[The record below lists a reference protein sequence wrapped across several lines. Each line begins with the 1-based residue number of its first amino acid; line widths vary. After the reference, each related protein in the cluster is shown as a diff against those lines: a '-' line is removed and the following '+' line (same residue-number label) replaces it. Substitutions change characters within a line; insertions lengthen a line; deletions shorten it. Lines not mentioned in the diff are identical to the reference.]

1 MTLVPPVSFP
11 RQRPHSARKVFL
23 SHEEV
28 KKIHGTH
35 FRMSSTVDPILR
47 LLEVTRSITG
57 VLDLDQLLQH
67 ILNQAVE
74 MMKAERGYLL
84 LLDPDTSLPMA
95 RRLQVRASYRLG
107 AEELL
112 EEDFQLSRTAILK
125 VLEGGNTHHSQDA
138 LKEPNPSHSVEM
150 FGLRS
155 ILCEPLI
162 VQDRMQGVLYLDSRI
177 INRFS
182 PWCREV
188 LPSLASQAAIC
199 IENAKLLSQR
209 EEAMR
214 AQYQDQ
220 MRALEMEAW
229 KNAMAAFVSIA
240 SHDLK
245 GPLTVLQNGLAL
257 LNRRLND
264 PPNPDLLK
272 DMEVSLLR
280 ARRLVEDYLDAA
292 ALQQGQT
299 LSLRWE
305 PIDLHQLVQ
314 RELTQVEANL
324 HVKKRDLYRFI
335 NAVPPDT
342 LVHSDEMRLRQV
354 LANLLENAVKYGR
367 GTISVRLHPGEGERA
382 WVEVSDEGPGIPL
395 ESQDRLFDRY
405 FRAEPNSSVRGTG
418 LGLWIVRQV
427 VEALG
432 GEVAVSS
439 QPNQGAR
446 FSFSLQTILPQVP
459 PEPPAE
465 PALPGRARPASA

>member
-1 MTLVPPVSFP
+1 
-11 RQRPHSARKVFL
+11 
-23 SHEEV
+23 
-28 KKIHGTH
+28 
-35 FRMSSTVDPILR
+35 MSSTVDPILR

-84 LLDPDTSLPMA
+84 LLDPDTSLPMD

-112 EEDFQLSRTAILK
+112 EEDFSLSRTAILK
-125 VLEGGNTHHSQDA
+125 VLDGGSTHHSQDA
-138 LKEPNPSHSVEM
+138 LREPNPSHSVEM

-199 IENAKLLSQR
+199 IENAKLLNQR
-209 EEAMR
+209 EMAMR
-214 AQYQDQ
+214 AQYEDQ
-220 MRALEMEAW
+220 VRAREMEVW

-257 LNRRLND
+257 LNRRPD
-264 PPNPDLLK
+264 QPPPPDLVK

-305 PIDLHQLVQ
+305 DIDLHELVQ
-314 RELTQVEANL
+314 RELNQVEANL
-324 HVKKRDLYRFI
+324 HVKKRELYRFI
-335 NAVPPDT
+335 NSVPPDT
-342 LVHSDEMRLRQV
+342 MVRADDMRLRQV
-354 LANLLENAVKYGR
+354 LGNLLENAVKYGR
-367 GTISVRLHPGEGERA
+367 GTITVGLQPGSEGIT
-382 WVEVSDEGPGIPL
+382 WVTVSDQGPGIPAD
-395 ESQDRLFDRY
+395 SQERLFDRY
-405 FRAEPNSSVRGTG
+405 FRSEPNSAVRGTG
-418 LGLWIVRQV
+418 LGLWIVRQI

-432 GEVAVSS
+432 GQVAVSS
-439 QPNQGAR
+439 EPNRGAR
-446 FSFSLQTILPQVP
+446 FSFSLSLSLPPDP
-459 PEPPAE
+459 P
-465 PALPGRARPASA
+465 ARPATPARPGHARPVSA

>member
-1 MTLVPPVSFP
+1 
-11 RQRPHSARKVFL
+11 
-23 SHEEV
+23 
-28 KKIHGTH
+28 
-35 FRMSSTVDPILR
+35 MSSTVDPILR

-84 LLDPDTSLPMA
+84 LLDPDTSLPMDK
-95 RRLQVRASYRLG
+95 RLQVRASYRLG

-112 EEDFQLSRTAILK
+112 EEDFSLSRTAILK
-125 VLEGGNTHHSQDA
+125 VLAGGSSHHSQDA
-138 LKEPNPSHSVEM
+138 LREPNPSHSVEM

-155 ILCEPLI
+155 ILCEPLV

-209 EEAMR
+209 EMAMR
-214 AQYQDQ
+214 AQYEDQ
-220 MRALEMEAW
+220 VRALEMEAW

-257 LNRRLND
+257 LNRRPD
-264 PPNPDLLK
+264 KPPPPDLLK

-305 PIDLHQLVQ
+305 DIDLHELVQ
-314 RELTQVEANL
+314 RELSQVEANL
-324 HVKKRDLYRFI
+324 HVKKREQYRFI
-335 NAVPPDT
+335 NAVPPAT
-342 LVHSDEMRLRQV
+342 LVHADDMRLRQV
-354 LANLLENAVKYGR
+354 LGNLLENAVKYGR
-367 GTISVRLHPGEGERA
+367 GTITVGLQPSQGDKA
-382 WVEVSDEGPGIPL
+382 WIEVSDEGPGIPS

-405 FRAEPNSSVRGTG
+405 FRTEPNSAVRGTG
-418 LGLWIVRQV
+418 LGLWIVRQI

-439 QPNQGAR
+439 QPDQGAR
-446 FSFSLQTILPQVP
+446 FSFSLTL
-459 PEPPAE
+459 PPARPE
-465 PALPGRARPASA
+465 QPAVPVRLDHARPISA

>member
-1 MTLVPPVSFP
+1 
-11 RQRPHSARKVFL
+11 
-23 SHEEV
+23 
-28 KKIHGTH
+28 
-35 FRMSSTVDPILR
+35 MSSTVDPILR

-84 LLDPDTSLPMA
+84 LLDPDTTLPMDQ
-95 RRLQVRASYRLG
+95 RLQVRASYRLG

-112 EEDFQLSRTAILK
+112 EEDFSVSRTAILK
-125 VLEGGNTHHSQDA
+125 VLDGGNSHHSQDA
-138 LKEPNPSHSVEM
+138 LREPNPSHSVEM

-155 ILCEPLI
+155 ILCEPLV
-162 VQDRMQGVLYLDSRI
+162 VQDRMLGVIYLDSRI

-214 AQYQDQ
+214 AQYDDQ

-245 GPLTVLQNGLAL
+245 NPLTVLQNGLAL
-257 LNRRLND
+257 LNRRPQS
-264 PPNPDLLK
+264 PPPPDILK

-292 ALQQGQT
+292 ALQQGQE

-305 PIDLHQLVQ
+305 YIDLHTLIQ
-314 RELTQVEANL
+314 RELSQVEANL
-324 HVKKRDLYRFI
+324 HVKKRDLYRFV

-342 LVHSDEMRLRQV
+342 LVHADEMRLRQV
-354 LANLLENAVKYGR
+354 LGNLLENAVKYGR
-367 GTISVRLHPGEGERA
+367 GTVSVRLHPGEENERS
-382 WVEVSDEGPGIPL
+382 WVEISDEGPGIPL

-418 LGLWIVRQV
+418 LGLWIVRQI

-432 GEVAVSS
+432 GQVAVSS

-446 FSFSLQTILPQVP
+446 FSFSLQAKHCPPQAVVGADQLSSTS
-459 PEPPAE
+459 PA
-465 PALPGRARPASA
+465 

>member
-1 MTLVPPVSFP
+1 
-11 RQRPHSARKVFL
+11 
-23 SHEEV
+23 
-28 KKIHGTH
+28 
-35 FRMSSTVDPILR
+35 MSSTVDPILR

-95 RRLQVRASYRLG
+95 QRLQVRAAYRLG
-107 AEELL
+107 AEDLL
-112 EEDFQLSRTAILK
+112 DEDFSLSRTAILK
-125 VLEGGNTHHSQDA
+125 VLSGGASHHSEDA
-138 LKEPNPSHSVEM
+138 LREPNPSHSVEL

-155 ILCEPLI
+155 ILCEPLV

-199 IENAKLLSQR
+199 IENAKLVSQR

-214 AQYQDQ
+214 QQYADQ
-220 MRALEMEAW
+220 VRALEMETW

-245 GPLTVLQNGLAL
+245 GPLTVIQNGLAL
-257 LNRRLND
+257 LGRRRD
-264 PPNPDLLK
+264 KPPPEDLLQ

-305 PIDLHQLVQ
+305 NLELHELVQ
-314 RELTQVEANL
+314 RELAQVEAHL
-324 HVKKRDLYRFI
+324 HPKKRPNFSFV

-342 LVHSDEMRLRQV
+342 WVYADAMRLRQV
-354 LANLLENAVKYGR
+354 ISNLLENAIKYGR
-367 GTISVRLHPGEGERA
+367 GTISVRLYPGDEDRS

-395 ESQDRLFDRY
+395 DSQDRLFDRY

-432 GEVAVSS
+432 GQVSVSS
-439 QPNQGAR
+439 QPDRGAR
-446 FSFSLQTILPQVP
+446 FSFSLAVCQ
-459 PEPPAE
+459 
-465 PALPGRARPASA
+465 PASSTSPA

>member
-1 MTLVPPVSFP
+1 
-11 RQRPHSARKVFL
+11 
-23 SHEEV
+23 
-28 KKIHGTH
+28 
-35 FRMSSTVDPILR
+35 MSSTVDPILR

-84 LLDPDTSLPMA
+84 LLDPDTTLPMD

-112 EEDFQLSRTAILK
+112 EEDFSLSRTAILK
-125 VLEGGNTHHSQDA
+125 VLSGGASHHSEDA
-138 LKEPNPSHSVEM
+138 LREPNPSHSVEL

-155 ILCEPLI
+155 ILCEPLV

-199 IENAKLLSQR
+199 IENAKLVSQR

-214 AQYQDQ
+214 QQYADQ
-220 MRALEMEAW
+220 VRALEMEAW

-257 LNRRLND
+257 LGRRPD
-264 PPNPDLLK
+264 KPPPPDLLQ

-305 PIDLHQLVQ
+305 NLDLHELVQ
-314 RELTQVEANL
+314 RELTQVEAHL
-324 HVKKRDLYRFI
+324 HPKKRPNYRFV
-335 NAVPPDT
+335 NAVPPQSY
-342 LVHSDEMRLRQV
+342 VHADSMRLRQV
-354 LANLLENAVKYGR
+354 LGNLLENAVKYGR
-367 GTISVRLHPGEGERA
+367 GTISVSFYPGEGERS

-395 ESQDRLFDRY
+395 DSQDRLFDRY

-439 QPNQGAR
+439 QPDRGAR
-446 FSFSLQTILPQVP
+446 FSFSLAVAQ
-459 PEPPAE
+459 PASST
-465 PALPGRARPASA
+465 RPA

>member
-1 MTLVPPVSFP
+1 
-11 RQRPHSARKVFL
+11 
-23 SHEEV
+23 
-28 KKIHGTH
+28 
-35 FRMSSTVDPILR
+35 MSSTVDPILR

-84 LLDPDTSLPMA
+84 LLDPDTTLPMD
-95 RRLQVRASYRLG
+95 RRLQVRAAYRLG

-112 EEDFQLSRTAILK
+112 EDDFSLSRTAILK
-125 VLEGGNTHHSQDA
+125 VLEGGSTHHSQDA
-138 LKEPNPSHSVEM
+138 LREPNPSHSVEM

-214 AQYQDQ
+214 AQYHDQ

-257 LNRRLND
+257 LNRRPQN
-264 PPNPDLLK
+264 PPPPDLLK

-292 ALQQGQT
+292 ALQQGQS

-305 PIDLHQLVQ
+305 QLDLHQLVQ

-367 GTISVRLHPGEGERA
+367 GTISVRLHPGQGEGERA

-446 FSFSLQTILPQVP
+446 FSFSVETILPPAP
-459 PEPPAE
+459 PEPPAV
-465 PALPGRARPASA
+465 PALPGRAHPASA

>member
-1 MTLVPPVSFP
+1 
-11 RQRPHSARKVFL
+11 
-23 SHEEV
+23 
-28 KKIHGTH
+28 
-35 FRMSSTVDPILR
+35 MSSTVDPILR

-84 LLDPDTSLPMA
+84 LLDPDTTLPMD

-112 EEDFQLSRTAILK
+112 DDDFSLSRTAILK
-125 VLEGGNTHHSQDA
+125 VLSGGASHHSEDA
-138 LKEPNPSHSVEM
+138 LREPNPSHSVEL

-155 ILCEPLI
+155 ILCEPLV

-199 IENAKLLSQR
+199 IENAKLVSQR

-214 AQYQDQ
+214 QQYADQ
-220 MRALEMEAW
+220 VRALEMETW

-257 LNRRLND
+257 MGKRPDR
-264 PPNPDLLK
+264 PAPPDLLQ

-305 PIDLHQLVQ
+305 NLDLQALVERELHQV
-314 RELTQVEANL
+314 AAHL
-324 HVKKRDLYRFI
+324 HPKKRPLYRFV
-335 NAVPPDT
+335 NEVPADT
-342 LVHSDEMRLRQV
+342 RVYADEVRLRQV
-354 LANLLENAVKYGR
+354 LGNLLENAVKYGR
-367 GTISVRLHPGEGERA
+367 GTISVRLLEEEQGRCR
-382 WVEVSDEGPGIPL
+382 VEVADEGPGIPL
-395 ESQDRLFDRY
+395 DGQERLFDRY

-432 GEVAVSS
+432 GTVSLTS
-439 QPNQGAR
+439 QPEQGAS
-446 FSFSLQTILPQVP
+446 FSFSL
-459 PEPPAE
+459 
-465 PALPGRARPASA
+465 ALSECAQSASPTRPA

>member
-1 MTLVPPVSFP
+1 
-11 RQRPHSARKVFL
+11 
-23 SHEEV
+23 
-28 KKIHGTH
+28 
-35 FRMSSTVDPILR
+35 MSSTVDPILR

-84 LLDPDTSLPMA
+84 LLDPDTSLAPEK
-95 RRLQVRASYRLG
+95 RLQVRASYRMG

-112 EEDFQLSRTAILK
+112 DEDFSLSRTAILK
-125 VLEGGNTHHSQDA
+125 VLEAGTAHHCDDA
-138 LKEPNPSHSVEM
+138 LRAPNPSQSVEL

-162 VQDRMQGVLYLDSRI
+162 VQDRMLGVLYLDSRI

-199 IENAKLLSQR
+199 IENAKLLWQR

-214 AQYQDQ
+214 AQYADQ

-245 GPLTVLQNGLAL
+245 GPLTVIQNGLAL
-257 LNRRLND
+257 LQKRPD
-264 PPNPDLLK
+264 QAPPPELLQ

-292 ALQQGQT
+292 ALQQGQQLT
-299 LSLRWE
+299 VRWA
-305 PIDLHQLVQ
+305 DLNLHEVVQ
-314 RELTQVEANL
+314 RELAQVEAHL
-324 HVKKRDLYRFI
+324 HPKKRENYRFV
-335 NAVPPDT
+335 NAVPPDVS
-342 LVHSDEMRLRQV
+342 VHADETRLRQV
-354 LANLLENAVKYGR
+354 LGNLLENAVKYGR
-367 GTISVRLHPGEGERA
+367 GTISVGLLPEADGRV
-382 WVEVSDEGPGIPL
+382 WVEVADEGPGIPAD
-395 ESQDRLFDRY
+395 SQDRLFDRY

-432 GEVAVSS
+432 GQVAVAS
-439 QPNQGAR
+439 QPDRGAR
-446 FSFSLQTILPQVP
+446 FSFSL
-459 PEPPAE
+459 
-465 PALPGRARPASA
+465 ARGADWLD

>member
-1 MTLVPPVSFP
+1 
-11 RQRPHSARKVFL
+11 
-23 SHEEV
+23 
-28 KKIHGTH
+28 
-35 FRMSSTVDPILR
+35 MSSTVDPILR

-95 RRLQVRASYRLG
+95 KRLQVRAAYRLG

-112 EEDFQLSRTAILK
+112 DEDFSLSRTAILK
-125 VLEGGNTHHSQDA
+125 VLDGGNTHHSHDA
-138 LKEPNPSHSVEM
+138 LREPNPSHSVEM

-155 ILCEPLI
+155 ILCEPLV

-214 AQYQDQ
+214 AQYDDQ

-257 LNRRLND
+257 LNRRPDN
-264 PPNPDLLK
+264 PPSPDLLK

-292 ALQQGQT
+292 AMQQGQT

-305 PIDLHQLVQ
+305 NLDLHEVVQ
-314 RELTQVEANL
+314 RELCQVEANL
-324 HVKKRDLYRFI
+324 HYKKRDLYRFI
-335 NAVPPDT
+335 NAVPPGT
-342 LVHSDEMRLRQV
+342 VVHADEMRLRQV

-367 GTISVRLHPGEGERA
+367 GTVSVRLHPLEEAQGRG

-446 FSFSLQTILPQVP
+446 FSFSLQVILPQAR
-459 PEPPAE
+459 PELLAE
-465 PALPGRARPASA
+465 PALPGRGRPTSA